1 MVKINKDTILC
12 ISIASKPSNLGTA
25 IHNQAYKHLGLNFIY
40 KACAVTDAK
49 AAIQGVRALG
59 IRGCSV
65 SMPHK
70 EKVIEYLDEL
80 DPVAKEIGAVN
91 TIVNT
96 HGKLKG
102 YNSDAHGFESVLHD
116 LQISPGSSVLVLGG
130 GGVAKAILYILKKNK
145 FNSVSIA
152 NRNRSRAE
160 ELAKS
165 YNFTS
170 INWGDREKSNFD
182 FLINA
187 TSIGMNP
194 NSDRSPIKLKSVP
207 KYSYIFD
214 VVISPTET
222 LLISEAKRKNIVC
235 RPGYRMTLYAAKMQ
249 FELYTGQKTP
259 IEVMEKTILELL

>member
-130 GGVAKAILYILKKNK
+130 GGVAKAILYILKKYK
-145 FNSVSIA
+145 FN
-152 NRNRSRAE
+152 
-160 ELAKS
+160 
-165 YNFTS
+165 S